1 MRRSFI
7 LRVLPLALALLMPGS
22 RAEGQGLVS
31 LGVAGGLSMPFGDL
45 GDVANPGWRALGT
58 LAIGVP
64 LVPIGV
70 RLDAAYDRF
79 GLDAT
84 LPGAAG
90 SATGA
95 RQLFSGTANI
105 TFSLPVM
112 VPLLTPYAIAGLGPY
127 HASCTGD
134 AQCNGVTRV
143 GYNGGVGIR
152 FGALRIHG
160 FAEMRYHYVPLP
172 GGSEQ
177 YVPVTVGL
185 LF

>member
-1 MRRSFI
+1 MS
-7 LRVLPLALALLMPGS
+7 GS
-22 RAEGQGLVS
+22 
-31 LGVAGGLSMPFGDL
+31 
-45 GDVANPGWRALGT
+45 
-58 LAIGVP
+58 
-64 LVPIGV
+64 
-70 RLDAAYDRF
+70 
-79 GLDAT
+79 
-84 LPGAAG
+84 
-90 SATGA
+90 
-95 RQLFSGTANI
+95 RQLFSGTANV

-112 VPLLTPYAIAGLGPY
+112 LPLLTPYAIAGLGPY
-127 HASCTGD
+127 HASCTGVTCD
-134 AQCNGVTRV
+134 GVTRV